1 MFYALGHSFCALCQ
15 KRCIVFTLSGSLQY
29 YLFSDTQMLEM
40 LRNVY
45 AGRLLW
51 ALAGLRDWRDAA
63 NIS

>member
-1 MFYALGHSFCALCQ
+1 
-15 KRCIVFTLSGSLQY
+15 
-29 YLFSDTQMLEM
+29 MLEM

>member
-1 MFYALGHSFCALCQ
+1 
-15 KRCIVFTLSGSLQY
+15 
-29 YLFSDTQMLEM
+29 MLEM

-51 ALAGLRDWRDAA
+51 AFAGLRDWRDAA